1 MPVSRFLQNMI
12 EENRREK
19 KPQKKHAAVIMLLGD
34 GGMVGSREGKQSL
47 FIIKKNF
54 MRKMENFTFY

>member
-1 MPVSRFLQNMI
+1 L
-12 EENRREK
+12 K
-19 KPQKKHAAVIMLLGD
+19 KIGGKTNPQKKHAAVIMLLGD